1 MKTSTV
7 GTLTWVLIYGGLLI
21 ACVGIA
27 VQRSAESLGTTLLI
41 GGGVFAAIGFSLI
54 YVRSRMKGD

>member
-7 GTLTWVLIYGGLLI
+7 GTLTWILIYGGLLT
-21 ACVGIA
+21 ACVGLA
-27 VQRSAESLGTTLLI
+27 VQRSAESLGASLVI
-41 GGGVFAAIGFSLI
+41 GGGVVAALGFSLI

>member
-7 GTLTWVLIYGGLLI
+7 GTLAWALIYGGLLI

-27 VQRSAESLGTTLLI
+27 VQRSGGALGTPLLM
-41 GGGVFAAIGFSLI
+41 GGGVVAAVGFSLI